1 MSTAASSDPATAA
14 DDTSARTVA
23 IIMDGNGRWA
33 TARGLP
39 VEAGHREGTR
49 ALRRTVE
56 AAIDLGITTLAVYA
70 FSTENWSRPPDEV
83 AALMVILGETIE
95 KELPDLAQQGVRTR
109 FFGRR
114 DRVPGDLRERM
125 ADLERKTED
134 LDTLGLW
141 IAFDYGG
148 RAELIEATRRCIE
161 DGLAADEIDEAAIA
175 ARLYAPELPE
185 IDLLIRTSGEF
196 RISNFML
203 WETAYSEF
211 VFTDTLWPDFGADD
225 LQDALG
231 RVRCP
236 RSAVRGPMSA
246 FWSRI
251 VVSLVLLPVI
261 LGIVWLGGW
270 WLFAAALIGGLIAL
284 HELYAMGRGL
294 RPLVL
299 GGYVGLILTL
309 LGAEVGEISWMVG
322 GIFAT
327 VVIAFVVFGFSD
339 ARPSAT
345 AAISLTLLGVVWVGG
360 GLASFML
367 LREIPENG
375 RLVVFTVLIAVFAD
389 DTAAYFVG
397 RTIGRHKMAPT
408 ISPGQVVGGIRRWHD
423 RRDGRRV
430 LRDVR
435 PGLPHRPRGTSRSA
449 RRSRCRRRSAT
460 CSSRRSSATSA

>member
-1 MSTAASSDPATAA
+1 VSTAASSDTAFAA

-33 TARGLP
+33 SARDLP
-39 VEAGHREGTR
+39 VAAGHREGTR

-56 AAIDLGITTLAVYA
+56 AAIDLGVTTLAVYA

-83 AALMVILGETIE
+83 AELMVILGETIE
-95 KELPDLAQQGVRTR
+95 KELPDLAKQGVRTR

-148 RAELIEATRRCIE
+148 RAELIEATRRCVE
-161 DGLAADEIDEAAIA
+161 DGLAPDEIDEAAIA

-231 RVRCP
+231 
-236 RSAVRGPMSA
+236 A
-246 FWSRI
+246 
-251 VVSLVLLPVI
+251 
-261 LGIVWLGGW
+261 
-270 WLFAAALIGGLIAL
+270 FAA
-284 HELYAMGRGL
+284 R
-294 RPLVL
+294 
-299 GGYVGLILTL
+299 
-309 LGAEVGEISWMVG
+309 
-322 GIFAT
+322 
-327 VVIAFVVFGFSD
+327 
-339 ARPSAT
+339 
-345 AAISLTLLGVVWVGG
+345 
-360 GLASFML
+360 
-367 LREIPENG
+367 
-375 RLVVFTVLIAVFAD
+375 
-389 DTAAYFVG
+389 
-397 RTIGRHKMAPT
+397 
-408 ISPGQVVGGIRRWHD
+408 D
-423 RRDGRRV
+423 RRFGGR
-430 LRDVR
+430 
-435 PGLPHRPRGTSRSA
+435 
-449 RRSRCRRRSAT
+449 
-460 CSSRRSSATSA
+460 